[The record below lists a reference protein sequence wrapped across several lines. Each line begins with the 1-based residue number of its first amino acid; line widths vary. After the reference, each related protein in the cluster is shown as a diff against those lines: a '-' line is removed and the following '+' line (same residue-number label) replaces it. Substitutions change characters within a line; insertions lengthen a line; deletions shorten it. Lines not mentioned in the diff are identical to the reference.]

1 MTVPLLHDR
10 RLVAWL
16 SAAQL
21 VSWGSVFYLFALI
34 MAPIEQEL
42 ALTRAQSSLG
52 FSLALLAEGLL
63 AYPVG
68 RLIDK
73 GHERAVMT
81 CGSVLLGACLALH
94 SMVTSM
100 AGFYAVWL
108 GLGVGM
114 AATLYT
120 PVFAVVTRRFPDDY
134 RRAIITMT
142 FLGGLAS
149 TVFIPLVAWLISQFG
164 WRHALLFLAALHLL
178 VCAPLHWFWLKN
190 APPQSG
196 QVAPSPLR
204 PLSPIHPAEAGKTAP
219 ALPAHAVLASASA
232 EPTRQPASTLTLTDH
247 LLSAPYLL
255 IGLFVV
261 LTMAA
266 TAALPAH
273 MVSLLRENGLSEA
286 WAIAIPASIGV
297 IQVLGRMLLF
307 FFEHRFDVHTANR
320 VIPCLIPLG
329 LMALLGASWW
339 GTGHGG
345 SVASVGN
352 AGNVGPAGGVVVYL
366 VLLFV
371 LLWGMGNGMLTI
383 VKGTAMAQY
392 VSREHVASLNGALG
406 IPLALARAAA
416 PISLGLLW
424 SQQSGYSRGLWVML
438 GLTVSAVVALGLA
451 QRLARHRGARTNAA
465 LKTGLEH

>member
-1 MTVPLLHDR
+1 MTATRPHDR

-16 SAAQL
+16 SLAQL
-21 VSWGSVFYLFALI
+21 ISWGSVFYLFALI
-34 MAPIEQEL
+34 MAPIEREL
-42 ALTRAQSSLG
+42 GLSRAQSSLA

-68 RLIDK
+68 RLIDR
-73 GHERAVMT
+73 GHERMVMT
-81 CGSVLLGACLALH
+81 GGSILLGACLLLH
-94 SMVTSM
+94 STVTTL
-100 AGFYAVWL
+100 AGFYAAWL
-108 GLGVGM
+108 GLGIGM

-120 PVFAVVTRRFPDDY
+120 PVFAVVTRRFPDDF

-149 TVFIPLVAWLISQFG
+149 TVFIPLSAWLISHFG

-190 APPQSG
+190 APLQTLQAASG
-196 QVAPSPLR
+196 PVQPD
-204 PLSPIHPAEAGKTAP
+204 PAT
-219 ALPAHAVLASASA
+219 PAHVMPASASA
-232 EPTRQPASTLTLTDH
+232 LPLRQQTGAPTLTDH
-247 LLSAPYLL
+247 LLSGPYLL

-261 LTMAA
+261 LMMTA

-320 VIPCLIPLG
+320 LIPCLMPLG

-345 SVASVGN
+345 HSGL
-352 AGNVGPAGGVVVYL
+352 AGQGSGGAVYL

-371 LLWGMGNGMLTI
+371 FLWGMGNGMLTI

-392 VSREHVASLNGALG
+392 VSRDHVASLNGALG

-416 PISLGLLW
+416 PIGLGLLW
-424 SQQSGYSRGLWVML
+424 SPQSGYERGLWVML
-438 GLTVSAVVALGLA
+438 GLTVAAVAALGLA
-451 QRLARHRGARTNAA
+451 QRLARHRSARTDAA
-465 LKTGLEH
+465 LKTGLGH